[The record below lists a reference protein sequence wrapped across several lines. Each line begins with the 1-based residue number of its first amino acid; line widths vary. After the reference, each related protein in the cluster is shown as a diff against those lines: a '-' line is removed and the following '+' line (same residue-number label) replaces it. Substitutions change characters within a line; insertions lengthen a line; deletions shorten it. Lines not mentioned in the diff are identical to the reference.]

1 MVFERYTRAGVRRP
15 VDEEVE
21 EGTLDCIK
29 KGYNVWTREGL
40 AYAEA
45 RTENTYHTSEETHD
59 YCVKGHKSLDS
70 STRLWG

>member
-40 AYAEA
+40 AYA
-45 RTENTYHTSEETHD
+45 
-59 YCVKGHKSLDS
+59 
-70 STRLWG
+70 